1 MKNVITLS
9 ESDFRRILQEA
20 ITAAL
25 NEIDGKTLSRIPNTT
40 VDAKNNIQ
48 SGRYT
53 KTVVTPSKRK
63 VVSYDNQILRAD
75 SLYPR
80 AIQSFLAPYKSFRFM
95 FFAFRREGNVVHLLF
110 EVENVRKLLDNV
122 AILSGN
128 VIFANTQLPGD
139 IVIEFKKGK
148 DENVTNTVY
157 YKYKGNGYKY
167 VLMPDNRTA
176 SKWNELVQGL
186 QDSLTTRDE
195 RGLQ

>member
-1 MKNVITLS
+1 M
-9 ESDFRRILQEA
+9 
-20 ITAAL
+20 
-25 NEIDGKTLSRIPNTT
+25 
-40 VDAKNNIQ
+40 
-48 SGRYT
+48 
-53 KTVVTPSKRK
+53 
-63 VVSYDNQILRAD
+63 
-75 SLYPR
+75 
-80 AIQSFLAPYKSFRFM
+80 
-95 FFAFRREGNVVHLLF
+95 LF

>member
-1 MKNVITLS
+1 MKKVKILTES
-9 ESDFRRILQEA
+9 ELKYLIHEA
-20 ITAAL
+20 VTEAL

-40 VDAKNNIQ
+40 IDAKNNIQ
-48 SGRYT
+48 AGRYT
-53 KTVVTPSKRK
+53 KTVTTPSKSK
-63 VVSYDNQILRAD
+63 TISYDDQILRAD
-75 SLYPR
+75 SLYPK
-80 AIQSFLAPYKSFRFM
+80 AIQSFLDPYKSFKFM

-110 EVENVRKLLDNV
+110 EVDNVRKLLDNV

-148 DENVTNTVY
+148 DENVTNTIY

-195 RGLQ
+195 RGLY